1 MFTSYRRVLA
11 LPGALAFSTSGL
23 VARLPISMVSLGI
36 VLLVSSRTGSYGLA
50 GAVSAS
56 YLIANAVFAVPQGR
70 MTDRLGQ
77 GRVLLWA
84 SLSFAAALAL
94 MMWAVES
101 RWPTP
106 APHVFAAVAGA
117 AMPQVGSCVRA
128 RWSQLVPDKRGL
140 QTAFAFEAV
149 VDETV
154 FLLGPM
160 LVTLL
165 ATIVHP
171 LAGLA
176 TALVAGLTGT
186 LVLAGQRGTEPPVDK
201 PRGRKLPAT
210 PMGWSVLAPLVV
222 ASFGMGALFGGVEVS
237 TVALSEELGAKVA
250 AGPLL
255 GVFALGSLLSGVI
268 TGVVSWKATNPAR
281 FRWGMLALAL
291 SMTPLPFVHNLA
303 LMAVVLF
310 AAGFAISPTLI
321 AAVAWVAETVPSN
334 RLTEGIAT
342 LTTGLGAGI
351 APGAALAGIVIDRS
365 GASTSYWV
373 AAVAGLLAAL
383 AAFATRSS
391 RAARADCPTES
402 AT

>member
-77 GRVLLWA
+77 GRVLFWA

-101 RWPTP
+101 GWPTP

-117 AMPQVGSCVRA
+117 AMPPVGSCVRA

-237 TVALSEELGAKVA
+237 TVALSEELGVKVA

-268 TGVVSWKATNPAR
+268 TGVVSWKATNGAR
-281 FRWGMLALAL
+281 FRWGILALAL

-321 AAVAWVAETVPSN
+321 AAVAWVQETVPSN

-373 AAVAGLLAAL
+373 AVVAGLLAAL
-383 AAFATRSS
+383 SVFATGSP